1 MDNRSMAVEC
11 KQHVCV
17 SVCVCV
23 CRRCTWVSIG
33 TCWVLLWMEI
43 GPLGAGPFS
52 LPRLEPARAPR
63 SLSPRLGLAFW
74 VDMKVYWSKQ

>member
-11 KQHVCV
+11 KQCVC
-17 SVCVCV
+17 VCVCV

-33 TCWVLLWMEI
+33 TCQVLLWVEI
-43 GPLGAGPFS
+43 EPFRAGPFS
-52 LPRLEPARAPR
+52 LPHLGPARPPR
-63 SLSPRLGLAFW
+63 SLGPRLGLAFW